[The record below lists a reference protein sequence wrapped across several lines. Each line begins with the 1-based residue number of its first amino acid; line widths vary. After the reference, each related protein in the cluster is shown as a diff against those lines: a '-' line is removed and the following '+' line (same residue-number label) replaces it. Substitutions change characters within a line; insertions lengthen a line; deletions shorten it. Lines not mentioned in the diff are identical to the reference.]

1 MNLTEE
7 IYNRLTKYRKN
18 LYSACYLDYVRLSSL
33 QDKEE
38 LASIFKTI
46 FNKDSGILS
55 GCSRCILRD
64 TKAMGELY
72 FKDEKIK
79 KEEEKKNKEK
89 ENTIEENGKEDNNKG
104 RKVKRTKPKAD

>member
-38 LASIFKTI
+38 LASIFKAI
-46 FNKDSGILS
+46 FSKDSGILS

-79 KEEEKKNKEK
+79 KEEEKKNKEEK
-89 ENTIEENGKEDNNKG
+89 EKKEDIKNELQTKRKG
-104 RKVKRTKPKAD
+104 RPKKSN

>member
-46 FNKDSGILS
+46 FYKDSGILS

-79 KEEEKKNKEK
+79 KEEEKKNKEEK
-89 ENTIEENGKEDNNKG
+89 EKKEDIKNELQTKRKG
-104 RKVKRTKPKAD
+104 RPKKSN

>member
-38 LASIFKTI
+38 LASIFKAI
-46 FNKDSGILS
+46 FCKDSGILS

-79 KEEEKKNKEK
+79 KEEEKKNKNKQEK
-89 ENTIEENGKEDNNKG
+89 EEKEEIKNELQTKRKG
-104 RKVKRTKPKAD
+104 RPKKSN